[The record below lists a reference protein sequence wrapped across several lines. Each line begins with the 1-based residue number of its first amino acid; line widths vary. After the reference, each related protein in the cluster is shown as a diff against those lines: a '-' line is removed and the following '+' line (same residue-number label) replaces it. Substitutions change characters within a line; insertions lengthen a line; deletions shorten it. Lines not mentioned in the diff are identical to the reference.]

1 MTNKETKERLII
13 KASKQYIHRAKL
25 KIDKVQNLQSLG
37 LDLDFIQEPTKPK
50 KKNINNHGN

>member
-1 MTNKETKERLII
+1 MANKETKERLII

-50 KKNINNHGN
+50 KKEYK